1 MAIIHVTEATGGLPN
16 SGRLS
21 GTDGD
26 MVGIQDVALLLNGWA
41 IEATNSTDRV
51 YRPGTGN
58 RFRVGMRD
66 AAAVSGAAT
75 LTMVRGMENFVS
87 ASSWTDPF
95 PTVARIADGSSNWL
109 KSSAANT
116 TARNFDIYV
125 GTTWVLM
132 FVNFAGTTNVWEMQG
147 FWDIPPTLSGD
158 TYNTAI
164 CTRNSTSF
172 ASTSNNWVTTSVA
185 AGNLS
190 YALAR
195 TYDGTLKSPTG
206 GPVSQSNTTFG
217 AIQNSPQAQLGP
229 TTGLDRVKVPFTDAG
244 STTATPSTTLSLPQ
258 RGFVPNLWAPL
269 HGGRGSINTRD
280 TFTYTAYNPSATFRC
295 FCIGNNTTSGFVIVE
310 ETDTWSPP

>member
-1 MAIIHVTEATGGLPN
+1 VAIIHITEATGGLPN

-51 YRPGTGN
+51 YRAGTGN
-58 RFRVGMRD
+58 RFRLGMRD
-66 AAAVSGAAT
+66 SAAVSGAAT

-95 PTVARIADGSSNWL
+95 PTVARMADSNSNWV
-109 KSSAANT
+109 KSSAAGT

-132 FVNFAGTTNVWEMQG
+132 FVNFGGGTNVWEMQG
-147 FWDIPPTLSGD
+147 YWDIPPSLSGD
-158 TYNTAI
+158 SYNTMV
-164 CTRNSTSF
+164 CTRN
-172 ASTSNNWVTTSVA
+172 TSNFGSPTNNWTTTATS
-185 AGNLS
+185 AGNTS
-190 YALAR
+190 YAWTR

-206 GPVSQSNTTFG
+206 GPVSQSNTSFG
-217 AIQNSPQAQLGP
+217 AISNAPQAQLGP
-229 TTGLDRVKVPFTDAG
+229 DLALDRIKVPATDAG
-244 STTATPSTTLSLPQ
+244 SLTSSPSTTLSLPI
-258 RGFVPNLWAPL
+258 RGYIPNLWAPL
-269 HGGRGSINTRD
+269 HGGRGSINSRD
-280 TFTYTAYNPSATFRC
+280 TFTDTAYNPSATFRC
-295 FCIGNNTTSGFVIVE
+295 FCIGNSGTSGFVIVE